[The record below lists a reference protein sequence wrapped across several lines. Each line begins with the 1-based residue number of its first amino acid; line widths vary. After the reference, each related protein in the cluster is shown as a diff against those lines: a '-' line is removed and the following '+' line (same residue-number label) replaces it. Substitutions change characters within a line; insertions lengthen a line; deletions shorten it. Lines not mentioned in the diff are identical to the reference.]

1 LRWINVTQSYR
12 RFTSRELS
20 LILILSSLGGAVSV
34 PIGYAG
40 NLLKTVPGIPI
51 GSSQLL
57 SGLHVLWLV
66 LAAALV
72 RKTWSGTMTGVL
84 KGLVEAFLFSYHG
97 VFVFIMSALEGLMV
111 DLAFAVFGR
120 KKPSSIYLV
129 GGLSSASNVS
139 VTQFIIAPQLPLFV
153 FAFMYLASFIS
164 GLFFAGYLGKHVLD
178 IISSSSLLSTEP
190 GKRPEIDEDRD
201 P

>member
-1 LRWINVTQSYR
+1 MTQSNR

-20 LILILSSLGGAVSV
+20 LIIILSSLGGAVSV

-72 RKTWSGTMTGVL
+72 RKTGSGTMTGVL

-111 DLAFAVFGR
+111 DLVFAVFGR

-153 FAFMYLASFIS
+153 FAFMYIASFIS

-190 GKRPEIDEDRD
+190 GRRPEIDEDRY